1 MQGLGFRVWQFL
13 PFKYALGITGIF
25 FMNDVRH
32 FKKWNTLKT
41 MGICRALPHRCLH
54 VPLSNHFWWFKKTH
68 LQTIKCKNSNPKHRK
83 YETTQNVQ
91 MKNYENIKKLQNKKH
106 DVLKSQIIKSD
117 LKSNT
122 KKIEHVHTKI
132 NL

>member
-1 MQGLGFRVWQFL
+1 
-13 PFKYALGITGIF
+13 
-25 FMNDVRH
+25 
-32 FKKWNTLKT
+32 
-41 MGICRALPHRCLH
+41 
-54 VPLSNHFWWFKKTH
+54 
-68 LQTIKCKNSNPKHRK
+68 
-83 YETTQNVQ
+83 

-117 LKSNT
+117 LKSNI